1 MTDSVGLL
9 PWAVGGVLIVTGA
22 SRVWPRYRAVFGLV
36 DVAILGAAALV
47 PGPRPWVRIALG
59 VLALATAAL
68 VVRNW
73 KVLGRTPTSTR

>member
-1 MTDSVGLL
+1 MTDGVGLL
-9 PWAVGGVLIVTGA
+9 PWAVGGVLIMTGV

-68 VVRNW
+68 ALRYARA
-73 KVLGRTPTSTR
+73 LRRP